1 MRTQDAKLIPI
12 PELLAALGHAPVKE
26 SNGEKWYLSPFRQEK
41 TASFQVSADQRAFN
55 DHGDGGKSGNI
66 LDFAMFYFHCTLS
79 EALREIERLVGAPA
93 HRAAAA
99 SGQYSLLER
108 VMPVAGANPAPALNT
123 PVIAQEGQSRRS
135 DAFTEVTIKPVTD
148 GRLLRY
154 LKERAIPPALASEY
168 LQEIRYSYQGKQ
180 YFALAFQNDNGS
192 FEMRNQYYQGVY
204 GRKTI
209 STLQAQAVVPSVSVF
224 EGVFDFLSAVVWDR
238 SVLDGAV
245 IVMNSVA
252 MKAQTLGAIGRMT
265 TPVVNLYLDN
275 DKAGKTLA
283 LEMQAELT
291 GVNVVD
297 CSGVYAEYKDFNE
310 FLQAQQR
317 QQRVTK
323 GGMLA

>member
-1 MRTQDAKLIPI
+1 MIPI

-26 SNGEKWYLSPFRQEK
+26 SNGEKWYLSPFREEK
-41 TASFQVSADQRAFN
+41 TASFQVSADGRAFN

-108 VMPVAGANPAPALNT
+108 VTPPAGTNPAPAPNAS
-123 PVIAQEGQSRRS
+123 VIAQEGQSRRS

-154 LKERAIPPALASEY
+154 LKDRAIPPALAGEY

-180 YFALAFQNDNGS
+180 YFALAFPNDNGS

-209 STLQAQAVVPSVSVF
+209 STLHASPAEVTSVSVF

-245 IVMNSVA
+245 IVLNSVA
-252 MKAQTLGAIGRMT
+252 LKAQALATIGRMAAST
-265 TPVVNLYLDN
+265 VKLYLDN
-275 DKAGKTLA
+275 DKAGKSLA
-283 LEMQAELT
+283 LEIQAELT

-297 CSGVYAEYKDFNE
+297 CSGVYAGYKDFNE
-310 FLQAQQR
+310 FLQAHQR

-323 GGMLA
+323 GGMLT